1 MDREEWRRQKWEARA
16 QRRAARQV
24 YAPYRGALLGTLII
38 AIGVFL
44 LLNNLGLM
52 RFRDIWDYA
61 PLVLVFLGA
70 VRLIEAE
77 GRPLGTIFG
86 GLLAGAGGLWF
97 ANNMEWLHIDHRV
110 VAPVIVMAVG
120 TIFLVRAIERQRFM
134 SSAADAPACA
144 GTVGEY
150 SILHDWALFGG
161 VKRRVT
167 SQAFQGGELMAMFGG
182 VEIDLRG
189 AALARE
195 EVVIDAS
202 AMFGG
207 VEMKVPTTWTVVV
220 KGTGV
225 FGGYEDKTLPPSNPQ
240 GTPQRLVVNGIAM
253 FGGVVVGN

>member
-16 QRRAARQV
+16 QRRALRPIH
-24 YAPYRGALLGTLII
+24 APYRGALLGTMII
-38 AIGVFL
+38 AVGVFL
-44 LLNNLGLM
+44 LLNNMGLV
-52 RFRDIWDYA
+52 RFQNIWDFA
-61 PLVLVFLGA
+61 PLVLVFVGA
-70 VRLIEAE
+70 IRLIEAE
-77 GRPLGTIFG
+77 GRPVGSIFG
-86 GLLAGAGGLWF
+86 ALLAGIGAVWF
-97 ANNMEWLHIDHRV
+97 AGNMDWISIDHRLIG
-110 VAPVIVMAVG
+110 PIIVMGVG
-120 TIFLVRAIERQRFM
+120 TIFLVRAIERQRYIG
-134 SSAADAPACA
+134 SAPAAGCA

-189 AALARE
+189 AALGGE
-195 EVVIDAS
+195 EVLIDAS

-207 VEMKVPTTWTVVV
+207 VEIKVPTSWTVVV

-240 GTPQRLVVNGIAM
+240 EKIQRLVVNGIAM